1 MKYLKQ
7 FGLILLL
14 YILAIGINKLFIP
27 LIPSTVIGMLMLFL
41 LLILKIIKL
50 ESIREFSD
58 FMLLNLAFFF
68 IPPGVTLI
76 KTWDILKADF
86 FKIFFVVISTTFIT
100 MINTGLVVDFL
111 IRKKEEK
118 HGDNK

>member
-7 FGLILLL
+7 FGIVLFI

-27 LIPSTVIGMLMLFL
+27 LIPPTVIGMLMLFL

-100 MINTGLVVDFL
+100 MTITGLVVDFL
-111 IRKKEEK
+111 IRKGEEK
-118 HGDNK
+118 NGNNK